1 MNYYP
6 AQLCIWVNK
15 IYSFCPTDWPILQ
28 FRVSSLAIYYLDI
41 FMDRHRIAVE
51 RLSLVVLC
59 CLGIASKLE
68 DRDADVPKYSDLNN
82 QMNNVYCISDYQK
95 LGKESTRVIL

>member
-1 MNYYP
+1 
-6 AQLCIWVNK
+6 
-15 IYSFCPTDWPILQ
+15 
-28 FRVSSLAIYYLDI
+28 
-41 FMDRHRIAVE
+41 MDRHRISVD

-68 DRDADVPKYSDLNN
+68 DRDQDVPKYSDLNS

-95 LGKESTRVIL
+95 LGEHSLSFGVNCVHVSLNYAKLFFAHQNE